1 MAQLKFVCG
10 QPRITATIIPPH
22 KAIGKFSPAGNTG
35 FPSAAGRRV
44 IQHKPRIL
52 LPPPAPL
59 LVLLVL
65 ATFQW
70 SPSLNVMFNAASDL
84 IAACDRAND
93 VVCHSVAAA
102 FAGWTVAARVAHNAY
117 AEAAL
122 RAT

>member
-1 MAQLKFVCG
+1 MPLPGARADMTLCTLLLPAHMLVS
-10 QPRITATIIPPH
+10 R
-22 KAIGKFSPAGNTG
+22 PAGNTG